1 MINMQRQ
8 SSAVVKCLAKIFL
21 YLVLLILE
29 RVIPNISSKKKTQGN
44 EAVAT
49 SLTDRVGLT

>member
-1 MINMQRQ
+1 MQRQ
-8 SSAVVKCLAKIFL
+8 SSAVVKCLANIFL